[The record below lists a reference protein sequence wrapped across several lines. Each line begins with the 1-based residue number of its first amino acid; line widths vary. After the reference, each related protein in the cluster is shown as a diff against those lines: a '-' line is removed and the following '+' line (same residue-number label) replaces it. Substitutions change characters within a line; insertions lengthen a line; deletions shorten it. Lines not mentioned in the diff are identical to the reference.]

1 MRLRE
6 IEAELAKTERMNR
19 YGAGGIEHCSQPL
32 RPKPIQISQEE
43 MARLAQLALSRPRF
57 H

>member
-6 IEAELAKTERMNR
+6 IEAELAKTESMNR
-19 YGAGGIEHCSQPL
+19 YSGVEYCSQPL